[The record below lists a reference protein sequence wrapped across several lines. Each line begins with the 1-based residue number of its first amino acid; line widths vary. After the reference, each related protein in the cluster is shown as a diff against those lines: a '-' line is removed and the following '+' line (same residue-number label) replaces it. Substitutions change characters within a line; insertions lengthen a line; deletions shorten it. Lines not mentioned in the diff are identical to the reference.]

1 MNPLSGIKVIEIGQ
15 VLAGPFAGAIFADLG
30 AEVIKVERPGTGD
43 DARLMGRA
51 FRHGDSMAFQ
61 VFNRGK
67 RSVTIDLKDAHGL
80 AELHTLLEGADVLV
94 HNLRPGVPQALGI
107 EANAL
112 CARHPRLIVAEIS
125 AFGHQGPLAD
135 RPGYEPLIQAY
146 SGLSSIN
153 GDPEGPPVRIGAS
166 VCDQGTACGW

>member
-30 AEVIKVERPGTGD
+30 AEVIKVERPGSGD

-67 RSVTIDLKDAHGL
+67 RSVTIDLKDGKISVRGQGPAPK
-80 AELHTLLEGADVLV
+80 ADV
-94 HNLRPGVPQALGI
+94 
-107 EANAL
+107 
-112 CARHPRLIVAEIS
+112 HPCDL
-125 AFGHQGPLAD
+125 LD
-135 RPGYEPLIQAY
+135 
-146 SGLSSIN
+146 LS
-153 GDPEGPPVRIGAS
+153 
-166 VCDQGTACGW
+166 